1 MHDYVLKG
9 GTIVDG
15 TGRAAFLGDVAIKD
29 GRIAA
34 VGASIDGPARE
45 IVDASGCIVAPGW
58 VDVHTHYD
66 GQVTWDDTID
76 PSASNGVTTVVMG
89 NCGVGFAPVPP
100 GGEKDLIELMEGV
113 EDIPG
118 TALYEGMPWGA
129 WETFPEYLD
138 YLDGR
143 NYALD
148 VAAQIA
154 HGAIR
159 NYVMGARGRANE
171 DATAEDIAA
180 MSRIVK
186 EALDAG
192 AVGVS
197 TSRTIGHRSINGD
210 AVPGTFAADDE
221 LVAFAEAI
229 RQARRGVFEIIP
241 AGAVGQL
248 PQLGGERHSTMDEI
262 DRMAALSKVCGRPVT
277 FTLVQV
283 RDNPELWRDVLAR
296 VTEHNAKG
304 AQLRPQVCA
313 RPVGMI
319 SGLNGYHMFM
329 RRETFL
335 KLAHLPLDEL
345 VAELRK
351 PDVKAAILTDK
362 NIRHPQGG
370 SMNNLYGHFR
380 RALGQMFPMGSPV
393 DYEPP
398 PENSFTAMAAAQGR
412 DPEEVMYDFLLED
425 DGKAFAILL
434 GGNYL
439 YGNFDV
445 IREMLTHEHTVTGLS
460 DAGAHVS
467 LIVDGAMPTYQLSHW
482 VRDRSR
488 GEKLPLEFI
497 VAKQSALNADM
508 YGFIDRG
515 RLLPGLRA
523 DINIIDLNRL
533 NVALPEPHHDLP
545 AGGRRIMQP
554 VTGYVGTFVNGV
566 RTRIDGRDTGERP
579 GRVVRNAV

>member
-1 MHDYVLKG
+1 MHDYLLKG

-15 TGRAAFLGDVAIKD
+15 TGRPSFVGDVTIKD

-34 VGASIDGPARE
+34 VGPSIHEPAKE
-45 IVDASGCIVAPGW
+45 VVDAAGCIVAPGW

-66 GQVTWDDTID
+66 GQVAWDDEID
-76 PSASNGVTTVVMG
+76 PSARNGVTTVVMG
-89 NCGVGFAPVPP
+89 NCGVGFAPVPR

-118 TALYEGMPWGA
+118 TALYEGIPWGA

-138 YLDGR
+138 FLGSR
-143 NYALD
+143 TYALD
-148 VAAQIA
+148 IAAQIA
-154 HGAIR
+154 HGAVR

-171 DATAEDIAA
+171 DATADDIAA
-180 MSRIVK
+180 MSRIVRD
-186 EALDAG
+186 ALDAG

-197 TSRTIGHRSINGD
+197 TSRTIGHRSINGGE
-210 AVPGTFAADDE
+210 VPGTFAADEE
-221 LVAFAEAI
+221 LIAFADAI
-229 RQARRGVFEIIP
+229 KQAGRGVFEIIP

-262 DRMAALSKVCGRPVT
+262 DRMAALSRVCGRPVT

-283 RDNPELWRDVLAR
+283 RDNPELWRAVLER
-296 VTEHNAKG
+296 VTAHNAAG

-335 KLAHLPLDEL
+335 ALAGLPLEQL

-351 PDVKAAILTDK
+351 PEVKAAILTDK
-362 NIRHPQGG
+362 NIRHPQAG
-370 SMNNLYGHFR
+370 SMNNLHGHFR
-380 RALGQMFPMGSPV
+380 QALGQMFPMGSPV

-398 PENSFTAMAAAQGR
+398 PEMSFAAMAAAQGR
-412 DPEEVMYDFLLED
+412 EPDEVMYDFLLEE
-425 DGKAFAILL
+425 DGRSFAILL

-467 LIVDGAMPTYQLSHW
+467 LIVDGAMPTYQLTHW

-488 GEKLPLEFI
+488 GDRLPLEFI
-497 VAKQSALNADM
+497 VAKQTAVNADL
-508 YGFIDRG
+508 YGLKDRG

-523 DINIIDLNRL
+523 DINIIDLARL
-533 NVALPEPHHDLP
+533 KTDRPVPHHDLP

-554 VTGYVGTFVNGV
+554 VEGYVGTFVNGV
-566 RTRIDGRDTGERP
+566 RTRRNDKDTGARP
-579 GRVVRNAV
+579 GRLVRNAA